1 MSKKSLKKTVVL
13 SALSIVISAAMLI
26 GVTYAVFND
35 KAETGVNTITAGTID
50 IALLNSEG
58 NSVER
63 TVENPTATVNFVGNQ
78 PWEPEGT
85 YNLEPLTIKN
95 NGDLSLVYKID
106 LKRSENSNP
115 LDQYVTLSVIVDGN
129 AVDLDTFNAETNNAN
144 RTLAPG
150 EEVTVSLAGTLSVD
164 TPASL
169 MGASAGSISIAVLA
183 KQTTANAAYP
193 DA

>member
-1 MSKKSLKKTVVL
+1 MSKKSLKKSVVL

-106 LKRSENSNP
+106 VKRSATPNDI
-115 LDQYVTLSVIVDGN
+115 DQYVTLKVIIDGEEVDI
-129 AVDLDTFNAETNNAN
+129 DTFNADSNDAN
-144 RTLAPG
+144 RALAPG
-150 EEVTVSLAGTLSVD
+150 ASVTLSLAGTLSTE
-164 TPASL
+164 TPATL
-169 MGASAGSISIAVLA
+169 MGTSAGSISIVVLA

-193 DA
+193 EA

>member
-1 MSKKSLKKTVVL
+1 MSKKSLIKTVVL

-35 KAETGVNTITAGTID
+35 KEETGVNTITAGTID
-50 IALLNSEG
+50 IALLDG
-58 NSVER
+58 TGTSVE
-63 TVENPTATVNFVGNQ
+63 NGTVNFVGNQ

-95 NGDLSLVYKID
+95 DGDLSLVYKID
-106 LKRSENSNP
+106 LKRSESPNP
-115 LDQYVTLSVIVDGN
+115 IDQYVTLSVIVDGN

-169 MGASAGSISIAVLA
+169 MGTSAGSISIAVLA

>member
-1 MSKKSLKKTVVL
+1 MSKKSFRKSVVL
-13 SALSIVISAAMLI
+13 SALSIVISVAMLI
-26 GVTYAVFND
+26 GVTYAMFND
-35 KAETGVNTITAGTID
+35 KAETGVNNITAGTID

-106 LKRSENSNP
+106 IKRSATPNDI
-115 LDQYVTLSVIVDGN
+115 DQYVTLKVLIDGEEVN
-129 AVDLDTFNAETNNAN
+129 IDTFNADSNDAN

-150 EEVTVSLAGTLSVD
+150 ASVTLSLAGTLAQD
-164 TPASL
+164 TPATL
-169 MGASAGSISIAVLA
+169 MGESAGSISIVVLA
-183 KQTTANAAYP
+183 KQTTEHAVYP